1 MNQEGLSVKKLTE
14 EQSWLQTG
22 ALLVLA
28 FVAFSF
34 GLSYARAVLVPFT
47 LALFLNYLVAPIVDF
62 QMIRLKFSRFIAVSL
77 TLLMVVLVLVLMAFL
92 GSTVVQN
99 VTAVAND
106 KAFMAKLEH
115 RLEGPLEWASRVM
128 DKISGIEEG
137 GDTPPLIKIPEV
149 PIGETE
155 EPDAE
160 DGSAEPAEEEPPT
173 DETGSVESPEVPTEA
188 ESASPD
194 DAPMTADSDPAST
207 DEAAP
212 AEASADD
219 SKSNEEDGTESS
231 DDKSGKEVKKVNR
244 TQQLFRSFMNQI
256 RQEAPQLATQ
266 AGATLLN
273 IISSTVLTS
282 IFVGFLLAGRDPYK
296 ISKGLYAEID
306 RNVRKYIAT
315 KFFISGVTGLLV
327 WGCLSMI
334 GMQFASMFGL
344 IAFCLNF
351 IPSIGSIIATLL
363 PIPIAI
369 VQFDSPL
376 TITLAIALPGAVQMI
391 MGNVIEPKIMG
402 DGLQLHPATI
412 LLALAFF
419 GMLWGPVGM
428 LLAAPITASVR
439 IVLMRFKTTQP
450 IGRLMAG
457 TLPEE
462 DDHLHHV

>member
-28 FVAFSF
+28 FIAFSF
-34 GLSYARAVLVPFT
+34 GLMYARAVLVPFT

-62 QMIRLKFSRFIAVSL
+62 QMIRLKFNKFISVSL
-77 TLLMVVLVLVLMAFL
+77 TLLLVVLVLVLMSFL
-92 GSTVVQN
+92 FSTVIQD
-99 VTAVAND
+99 VTTVVND
-106 KAFMAKLEH
+106 KVFLAKLE
-115 RLEGPLEWASRVM
+115 RRIEGLVEPAAKIVDRVL
-128 DKISGIEEG
+128 G
-137 GDTPPLIKIPEV
+137 T
-149 PIGETE
+149 ETE
-155 EPDAE
+155 APTDEPEEPEILQPADETDSSENTPSEETPDPEPESVPPSDPMENEAAEEESTEETSLVDDEPVDEIADDVATPSDDAT
-160 DGSAEPAEEEPPT
+160 DSLAEAEEEPGVIQPP
-173 DETGSVESPEVPTEA
+173 V
-188 ESASPD
+188 
-194 DAPMTADSDPAST
+194 
-207 DEAAP
+207 
-212 AEASADD
+212 
-219 SKSNEEDGTESS
+219 
-231 DDKSGKEVKKVNR
+231 KEQTTTSR
-244 TQQLFRSFMNQI
+244 TQQYIRMSLSAFRQY
-256 RQEAPQLATQ
+256 APQWATQ
-266 AGATLLN
+266 AGMTLLN
-273 IISSTVLTS
+273 VLSSTVLTS
-282 IFVGFLLAGRDPYK
+282 IFVGFMLAGRDPYK
-296 ISKGLYAEID
+296 VSKGIYAEID

-315 KFFISGVTGLLV
+315 KFFVSAITGLMV
-327 WGCLSMI
+327 WGCLAMI

-369 VQFDSPL
+369 VQFDSAL
-376 TITLAIALPGAVQMI
+376 MITMAIVMPGAVQMT

-439 IVLMRFKTTQP
+439 IVLMRFNTTQP

-457 TLPEE
+457 VLPEE
-462 DDHLHHV
+462 EDHLHV

>member
-28 FVAFSF
+28 FIAFSF
-34 GLSYARAVLVPFT
+34 GLMYARAVLVPFT

-62 QMIRLKFSRFIAVSL
+62 QMIRLKFSKFISVSL
-77 TLLMVVLVLVLMAFL
+77 TLLLVVLVLVLMSFL
-92 GSTVVQN
+92 VTTVIQN
-99 VTAVAND
+99 VTTVAND
-106 KAFMAKLEH
+106 KTFMTKFEQ
-115 RLEGPLEWASRVM
+115 RLEGPLEAASKLM
-128 DKISGIEEG
+128 DRISGWEEG
-137 GDTPPLIKIPEV
+137 EKPPFVGSPEIV
-149 PIGETE
+149 PDETE
-155 EPDAE
+155 QLPPEDVGTGDPMETPDDASQPLATDE
-160 DGSAEPAEEEPPT
+160 KPIVEQEVEADQPAEELSDDVVEN
-173 DETGSVESPEVPTEA
+173 EAGSVAIPISPRQ
-188 ESASPD
+188 D
-194 DAPMTADSDPAST
+194 I
-207 DEAAP
+207 
-212 AEASADD
+212 
-219 SKSNEEDGTESS
+219 
-231 DDKSGKEVKKVNR
+231 NR
-244 TQQLFRSFMNQI
+244 TQQLLRTLVAQI

-273 IISSTVLTS
+273 LISSTVLTS
-282 IFVGFLLAGRDPYK
+282 IFVGFMLAGRDPYK
-296 ISKGLYAEID
+296 VSKGIYAEID

-315 KFFISGVTGLLV
+315 KFFISAITGLLV
-327 WGCLSMI
+327 WGCLAMI

-369 VQFDSPL
+369 VQFDSAL
-376 TITLAIALPGAVQMI
+376 MITLAIVLPGAVQMT

-428 LLAAPITASVR
+428 LLAAPITAIVR
-439 IVLMRFKTTQP
+439 IVLMRFKTTEP
-450 IGRLMAG
+450 IGFLMAG
-457 TLPEE
+457 VLPEE

>member
-34 GLSYARAVLVPFT
+34 GLMYARAVLVPFT

-62 QMIRLKFSRFIAVSL
+62 QMIRLKFNRFVAVSL
-77 TLLMVVLVLVLMAFL
+77 TLLLVVLVLVLMAFL
-92 GSTVVQN
+92 VSTVVQN
-99 VTAVAND
+99 VTTVVND
-106 KAFMAKLEH
+106 KAFLAKLEH
-115 RLEGPLEWASRVM
+115 RLEGPLDWASNLM
-128 DKISGIEEG
+128 DRISGSSEPEK
-137 GDTPPLIKIPEV
+137 PPQDAEKPDN
-149 PIGETE
+149 
-155 EPDAE
+155 PDAQPE
-160 DGSAEPAEEEPPT
+160 AAEPALP
-173 DETGSVESPEVPTEA
+173 VAPE
-188 ESASPD
+188 
-194 DAPMTADSDPAST
+194 
-207 DEAAP
+207 
-212 AEASADD
+212 
-219 SKSNEEDGTESS
+219 K
-231 DDKSGKEVKKVNR
+231 KKVNR
-244 TQQLFRSFMNQI
+244 TQQLFRSLMAQI
-256 RQEAPQLATQ
+256 RQESPQLATQ

-273 IISSTVLTS
+273 LISSTVLTS

-296 ISKGLYAEID
+296 ISKGLYAEVD
-306 RNVRKYIAT
+306 QNVRKYIAT
-315 KFFISGVTGLLV
+315 KFFISALTGLMV
-327 WGCLSMI
+327 WACLAMI
-334 GMQFASMFGL
+334 GMEFASMFGL

-369 VQFDSPL
+369 VQFDSPWVVA
-376 TITLAIALPGAVQMI
+376 LAILLPGSVQMI

-419 GMLWGPVGM
+419 GMIWGPVGM
-428 LLAAPITASVR
+428 LLAAPITAIVR

-457 TLPEE
+457 ILPE
-462 DDHLHHV
+462 DDHMHHA

>member
-28 FVAFSF
+28 FIAFSF
-34 GLSYARAVLVPFT
+34 GLMYARAVLVPFT

-62 QMIRLKFSRFIAVSL
+62 QMIRLKFSRFISVSL
-77 TLLMVVLVLVLMAFL
+77 TLLLVVLVLVLMSFL
-92 GSTVVQN
+92 VTTVIQN
-99 VTAVAND
+99 VSTVAND
-106 KAFMAKLEH
+106 KTFMTKFER
-115 RLEGPLEWASRVM
+115 RLEGPLEAASKLM
-128 DKISGIEEG
+128 DRISGVEEG
-137 GDTPPLIKIPEV
+137 EKPPLIDPSATPADDSDLL
-149 PIGETE
+149 PIEDVVVDDPVDNPDDASEPSATGEEPIQGETE
-155 EPDAE
+155 
-160 DGSAEPAEEEPPT
+160 
-173 DETGSVESPEVPTEA
+173 PEGEA
-188 ESASPD
+188 EQPVDELSD
-194 DAPMTADSDPAST
+194 DAVEHEGDSI
-207 DEAAP
+207 AAP
-212 AEASADD
+212 IQTR
-219 SKSNEEDGTESS
+219 NEI
-231 DDKSGKEVKKVNR
+231 NR
-244 TQQLFRSFMNQI
+244 TQQLLRTLINQI
-256 RQEAPQLATQ
+256 RQEGPQLATQ
-266 AGATLLN
+266 AGVTLLN
-273 IISSTVLTS
+273 LISSTVLTS
-282 IFVGFLLAGRDPYK
+282 IFVGFMLAGRDPYK
-296 ISKGLYAEID
+296 VSKGIYAEID

-315 KFFISGVTGLLV
+315 KFFISAITGLLV
-327 WGCLSMI
+327 WGCLAMI

-376 TITLAIALPGAVQMI
+376 MITMAIVLPGAVQMT

-457 TLPEE
+457 VLPEE
-462 DDHLHHV
+462 DDHLHHI

>member
-28 FVAFSF
+28 FIAFSF
-34 GLSYARAVLVPFT
+34 GLMYARAVLVPFT

-62 QMIRLKFSRFIAVSL
+62 QMIRLKLSKFFAVSL
-77 TLLMVVLVLVLMAFL
+77 TLLLVVLVLVLMSFL
-92 GSTVVQN
+92 FSTVIQD
-99 VTAVAND
+99 VTTVVND
-106 KAFMAKLEH
+106 KVFLTKLE
-115 RLEGPLEWASRVM
+115 RRIEGLVEPAAKIVDRVFGTDTEEDEDPDEPDSGSADPTVPDEPLEEPAAEQSSPQEPVDAPETVPEPM
-128 DKISGIEEG
+128 EDEPSDDPSEEVAEEIA
-137 GDTPPLIKIPEV
+137 DSLTAPEDDNSEIPAEGEEV
-149 PIGETE
+149 
-155 EPDAE
+155 
-160 DGSAEPAEEEPPT
+160 SVVAEPP
-173 DETGSVESPEVPTEA
+173 V
-188 ESASPD
+188 
-194 DAPMTADSDPAST
+194 
-207 DEAAP
+207 
-212 AEASADD
+212 
-219 SKSNEEDGTESS
+219 
-231 DDKSGKEVKKVNR
+231 KEQTTTSR
-244 TQQLFRSFMNQI
+244 TQQLIRTLLSLFRQL
-256 RQEAPQLATQ
+256 APQWATQ
-266 AGATLLN
+266 AGITLLN
-273 IISSTVLTS
+273 VLSSTVLTS
-282 IFVGFLLAGRDPYK
+282 IFVGFMLAGRDPYK
-296 ISKGLYAEID
+296 VSKGIYAEID

-315 KFFISGVTGLLV
+315 KFFISALTGLMV
-327 WGCLSMI
+327 WGCLAMI

-369 VQFDSPL
+369 VQFDSAL
-376 TITLAIALPGAVQMI
+376 MITMAILLPGAVQLT

-439 IVLMRFKTTQP
+439 IVLMRFKTTEP

-457 TLPEE
+457 VLPEE
-462 DDHLHHV
+462 DDHLHHI

>member
-34 GLSYARAVLVPFT
+34 GLMYARAVLVPFT

-62 QMIRLKFSRFIAVSL
+62 QMIRLKFNRFVSVSV
-77 TLLMVVLVLVLMAFL
+77 TLLLVVLVLALMAFL
-92 GSTVVQN
+92 VSTVIQN
-99 VTAVAND
+99 VTTVVND
-106 KAFMAKLEH
+106 KPFLAKLEH
-115 RLEGPLEWASRVM
+115 RLEGPLDWASTLM
-128 DKISGIEEG
+128 DRISGNSEPE
-137 GDTPPLIKIPEV
+137 TLPPDDGNPED
-149 PIGETE
+149 
-155 EPDAE
+155 PDAQPE
-160 DGSAEPAEEEPPT
+160 AAEPALP
-173 DETGSVESPEVPTEA
+173 VAA
-188 ESASPD
+188 E
-194 DAPMTADSDPAST
+194 
-207 DEAAP
+207 
-212 AEASADD
+212 
-219 SKSNEEDGTESS
+219 KQ
-231 DDKSGKEVKKVNR
+231 KVNR
-244 TQQLFRSFMNQI
+244 TRQLFRSLMTQI
-256 RQEAPQLATQ
+256 RQESPQLATQ

-273 IISSTVLTS
+273 LISSTVLTS

-315 KFFISGVTGLLV
+315 KFFISALTGLMV
-327 WGCLSMI
+327 WGCLAMI
-334 GMQFASMFGL
+334 GMEFASMFGL

-369 VQFDSPL
+369 VQFDSPWVVA
-376 TITLAIALPGAVQMI
+376 LAILLPGSVQMI

-419 GMLWGPVGM
+419 GMIWGPVGM
-428 LLAAPITASVR
+428 LLAAPITAIVR

-457 TLPEE
+457 ILPE
-462 DDHLHHV
+462 DDHLHHA

>member
-28 FVAFSF
+28 FIAFSF
-34 GLSYARAVLVPFT
+34 GLMYARAVLVPFT

-62 QMIRLKFSRFIAVSL
+62 QMIRLKFSKFISVSL
-77 TLLMVVLVLVLMAFL
+77 TLLLVVLVLVLMSFL
-92 GSTVVQN
+92 VTTVIQN
-99 VTAVAND
+99 VTTVAND
-106 KAFMAKLEH
+106 KTFMTKLEQ
-115 RLEGPLEWASRVM
+115 RLEGPLEAASRLM
-128 DKISGIEEG
+128 DRISGVGEG
-137 GDTPPLIKIPEV
+137 ENPPIV
-149 PIGETE
+149 VST
-155 EPDAE
+155 ATT
-160 DGSAEPAEEEPPT
+160 EEEPV
-173 DETGSVESPEVPTEA
+173 ETPAEGSVSKDPAEPPADASEPIFTDDPPTEA
-188 ESASPD
+188 EPD
-194 DAPMTADSDPAST
+194 ADAEVMVPVEEQSD
-207 DEAAP
+207 DVME
-212 AEASADD
+212 
-219 SKSNEEDGTESS
+219 SKSGSFAIPITPRSNI
-231 DDKSGKEVKKVNR
+231 NR
-244 TQQLFRSFMNQI
+244 TQQLFRALMSQI
-256 RQEAPQLATQ
+256 RLEAPQLATQ

-273 IISSTVLTS
+273 LISSTVLTS
-282 IFVGFLLAGRDPYK
+282 IFVGFMLAGRDPYK
-296 ISKGLYAEID
+296 VSKGIYAEID

-315 KFFISGVTGLLV
+315 KFFISAITGLLV
-327 WGCLSMI
+327 WGCLAMI

-369 VQFDSPL
+369 VQFDSAL
-376 TITLAIALPGAVQMI
+376 MITLAIVLPGAVQMT

-428 LLAAPITASVR
+428 LLAAPITAIVR
-439 IVLMRFKTTQP
+439 IVLMRFKTTEP

-457 TLPEE
+457 VLPEE
-462 DDHLHHV
+462 DDHLHHI

>member
-28 FVAFSF
+28 FIAFSF
-34 GLSYARAVLVPFT
+34 GLMYARAVLVPFT

-62 QMIRLKFSRFIAVSL
+62 QMIRLKFSKFISVSL
-77 TLLMVVLVLVLMAFL
+77 TLLLVVLVLVLMSFL
-92 GSTVVQN
+92 VTTVIQN
-99 VTAVAND
+99 VTTVAND
-106 KAFMAKLEH
+106 KTFMAKLEQ
-115 RLEGPLEWASRVM
+115 RLEGPLKAASRLM
-128 DKISGIEEG
+128 DRISGVEEESPPMVDSTETTADDSEETSAVD
-137 GDTPPLIKIPEV
+137 DTTP
-149 PIGETE
+149 
-155 EPDAE
+155 
-160 DGSAEPAEEEPPT
+160 EPAET
-173 DETGSVESPEVPTEA
+173 
-188 ESASPD
+188 PD
-194 DAPMTADSDPAST
+194 DASEPVVIFDQ
-207 DEAAP
+207 P
-212 AEASADD
+212 AENEAEAKTETDADPETD
-219 SKSNEEDGTESS
+219 AEAVAAAEGQS
-231 DDKSGKEVKKVNR
+231 DDVIENESGSFAIPISPSSNINY
-244 TQQLFRSFMNQI
+244 TQQLFRALMSQI
-256 RQEAPQLATQ
+256 RLEAPQLATQ

-273 IISSTVLTS
+273 MISSTVLTA
-282 IFVGFLLAGRDPYK
+282 IFVGFMLAGRDPYK
-296 ISKGLYAEID
+296 VSKGIYAEID

-315 KFFISGVTGLLV
+315 KFFISAITGLLV
-327 WGCLSMI
+327 WGCLAMI

-369 VQFDSPL
+369 VQYDSAL
-376 TITLAIALPGAVQMI
+376 MITLAIVLPGAVQMT

-439 IVLMRFKTTQP
+439 IVLMRFKTTEP

-457 TLPEE
+457 VLPEE
-462 DDHLHHV
+462 DDHLHHI

>member
-28 FVAFSF
+28 FIAFSF
-34 GLSYARAVLVPFT
+34 GLMYARAVLVPFT

-62 QMIRLKFSRFIAVSL
+62 QMIRLKFSKFISV
-77 TLLMVVLVLVLMAFL
+77 TLALLFVVLVLVLMSFL
-92 GSTVVQN
+92 ATTIIQN
-99 VTAVAND
+99 VTTVAND
-106 KAFMAKLEH
+106 KTFMAKLEH
-115 RLEGPLEWASRVM
+115 RLEGPLEAASKLM
-128 DKISGIEEG
+128 DRISGTEEG
-137 GDTPPLIKIPEV
+137 EPAPFEATPPINPEESEDDASTEESPAETIVEGVVDEPLDESDDADTPIDS
-149 PIGETE
+149 GE
-155 EPDAE
+155 EPTE
-160 DGSAEPAEEEPPT
+160 SEEELPQ
-173 DETGSVESPEVPTEA
+173 EEA
-188 ESASPD
+188 AD
-194 DAPMTADSDPAST
+194 DALVTEP
-207 DEAAP
+207 
-212 AEASADD
+212 
-219 SKSNEEDGTESS
+219 ESS
-231 DDKSGKEVKKVNR
+231 SPAVAVKKEVNR
-244 TQQLFRSFMNQI
+244 TQQLFRTLMTQI

-273 IISSTVLTS
+273 MISSTVLTA
-282 IFVGFLLAGRDPYK
+282 IFVGFMLAGRDPYK
-296 ISKGLYAEID
+296 VSKGIYAEID

-315 KFFISGVTGLLV
+315 KFFISALTGLLV

-369 VQFDSPL
+369 VQFDSVL
-376 TITLAIALPGAVQMI
+376 MITLAIVLPGAVQMT

-462 DDHLHHV
+462 DDHLHHI